1 MGAEKISRPVSAD
14 VRREVMEHVGRS
26 ALHEFNVAFLLMG
39 LIPLIIGAY
48 ILAARLFTINVF
60 EGLNGLYFLLAIII
74 TVLGFFAGRRI
85 IRHILQKLID
95 ANVEVRQHEVMKT
108 AFIANVA
115 YELRPPLAAAQLSLK
130 NLDDGLLGPMAD
142 LQRHTVQECSSVVG
156 RLVRMTT
163 DLIDLTGMGSGSSD
177 LQLDVCTLQD
187 ILREVV
193 QVASPYLEPHQLR
206 IEEHLP
212 RDPVLFYGDRNKLVQ
227 AFGSLLDH
235 AVRWSSE
242 GSAVRL
248 TMESQVAD
256 EWRVIVAHDIAG
268 HQADFARALD
278 TFTRLGGNVED
289 HLGLGLRLAKE
300 VAQRHQGRL
309 WVEGEPGRNSRL
321 IMTLPSLQR
330 QRHLSERVPSSP
342 SASGA

>member
-1 MGAEKISRPVSAD
+1 MGAEKVSRPVSAD

-48 ILAARLFTINVF
+48 ILSARLFTINVF
-60 EGLNGLYFLLAIII
+60 EGLNGLYFLLAVII
-74 TVLGFFAGRRI
+74 TVLGF
-85 IRHILQKLID
+85 
-95 ANVEVRQHEVMKT
+95 
-108 AFIANVA
+108 A

-256 EWRVIVAHDIAG
+256 EWRIIVAHDIAG

-300 VAQRHQGRL
+300 VAQRHHGRL

-321 IMTLPSLQR
+321 IMTLPSLEQQR
-330 QRHLSERVPSSP
+330 RLSERVPSAQS
-342 SASGA
+342 SSGA